1 MPARRQICLW
11 EGSRQD
17 GPPSSTPPRPL
28 LTFQGPMQTVRV
40 LQKQTLV
47 ASDQDCPVKH
57 WAVCTMLLFMQKSA
71 ESHLQCP
78 SGHASANIVSW
89 LAFGGRP
96 VLSVFWLPSLAPHV
110 VATADLQGSVRFWS
124 IAQLLQV
131 RFFHLERSSRFLLSY
146 PFISQS
152 SATLCRNAWP
162 CIEHLKGCTNRQGK
176 GHPQQT
182 KQMNSEPPRVG
193 GARRIQQRRRTC
205 LGATR
210 CWRRRPHR

>member
-89 LAFGGRP
+89 LAFGREASAER
-96 VLSVFWLPSLAPHV
+96 VLA
-110 VATADLQGSVRFWS
+110 
-124 IAQLLQV
+124 AQ
-131 RFFHLERSSRFLLSY
+131 
-146 PFISQS
+146 P
-152 SATLCRNAWP
+152 
-162 CIEHLKGCTNRQGK
+162 
-176 GHPQQT
+176 
-182 KQMNSEPPRVG
+182 
-193 GARRIQQRRRTC
+193 
-205 LGATR
+205 GATR
-210 CWRRRPHR
+210 GRHGRPAGLRPLLVHCPAAAGQILPSRKKFKIPPFIPFHFSVLCYTLSQCLAMH